1 MQPPSQ
7 ALSPLPP
14 LVREPGNEVVKFAV
28 LTCEDSGHK
37 RGEHEKKK
45 REEQAA
51 RVVEDFIAVVSDAV
65 I

>member
-1 MQPPSQ
+1 MSVCY
-7 ALSPLPP
+7 A
-14 LVREPGNEVVKFAV
+14 EPAATFIEKKGRTMTFAV

-51 RVVEDFIAVVSDAV
+51 RVVEDFIAIIPDAV